1 MKKVLNTLIALSMVF
16 AFSLIIGCDN
26 GGGGGGGGV
35 TIDADDIGGQV
46 VGSPGEA
53 GVWVIAETDD
63 LPTKYRK
70 IVVTDDDGNFVIPD
84 LPSATYNVWV
94 RGYGL
99 KDSTPIQ
106 ASPGEII
113 ELQGV
118 QAATPQEAAQ
128 VYPANYWYSLLAPP
142 PASEFPGTGPEGNGI
157 PESFTAQWQWI
168 STIKLSCELCHQLG
182 NEATRLPNGAAF
194 DAGMNLAGTM
204 NGTANGLGR
213 DVFIEV
219 FGDWGERIAA
229 GEVPPQPPRP
239 QGIERNIVIT
249 QWEWGDQFAYVH
261 DEIATDKRNP
271 FLYPNGKV
279 YGTDIGMDRL
289 VVVDPVTNE
298 AFEYDVPTRGGY
310 DVPWCEST
318 GKALDPGSSPFP
330 VGFCTWVVYH
340 NPANIHNPMFD
351 DTGKVW
357 VTTQNRREWTED
369 LPDFC
374 LDDPVIA
381 NNYHHRQLGYFD
393 TATEEFVLVDTCY
406 GTHHLQFDANDVL
419 WTSGDSFVLG
429 RFDTTLFDPNDSST
443 LEDAQSWFEVR
454 VDSDGDGVAD
464 TPIPGFLYGI
474 IPNPVD
480 GTIWAGIGSIKRF
493 DPVTEIFEIYTPP
506 LPGHGPRGIDV
517 DTNGNIWTC
526 LGGSGHVAK
535 FDRSKCAQ
543 TWGLGDQC
551 PEGWTIWETPGPQMK
566 NVSDGPNEGSADF
579 HYYNWVDQFNTLGL
593 GENTVIC
600 NGTGSDSLLAFNPE
614 TEEFTI
620 IRMPY
625 PLGFFQRGLDGRID
639 DPNAGWKGRG
649 LWVDYGGDPIKHT
662 ETRMGQVCKV
672 QLRPDTLAH

>member
-1 MKKVLNTLIALSMVF
+1 MKKLLSALIVLGMLF
-16 AFSLIIGCDN
+16 AFSFFIGCDN
-26 GGGGGGGGV
+26 DGVDGGGGGPP
-35 TIDADDIGGQV
+35 IDSNDIGGTV
-46 VGSPGEA
+46 TSNPPEA
-53 GVWVIAETDD
+53 GVWVIAETDN
-63 LPTKYRK
+63 LPTKFRK
-70 IVVTDDDGNFVIPD
+70 IVVTDDNGNFVIPD
-84 LPSATYNVWV
+84 LPPATYNVWV

-99 KDSTPIQ
+99 KDSTPVQ

-113 ELQGV
+113 ELQAV

-128 VYPANYWYSLLAPP
+128 VYPANYWYSLLEAPSDERVAEEGFP
-142 PASEFPGTGPEGNGI
+142 NQASWVNF
-157 PESFTAQWQWI
+157 
-168 STIKLSCELCHQLG
+168 IKLGCELCHQVG

-194 DAGMNLAGTM
+194 DAGMRLAGTM
-204 NGTANGLGR
+204 NVYADILGR
-213 DVFIEV
+213 DLFIEV

-229 GEVPPQPPRP
+229 GEVPPEPPRP
-239 QGIERNIVIT
+239 QGIERNLVIT
-249 QWEWGDQFAYVH
+249 QWEWGDQYAYVH

-279 YGTDIGMDRL
+279 YGVDIGMDRL
-289 VVVDPVTNE
+289 VAVDPVTNE

-406 GTHHLQFDANDVL
+406 GTHHLQFDADDVL

-429 RFDTTLFDPNDSST
+429 RFDTTLFDPNDPST

-464 TPIPGFLYGI
+464 TPTPGFNYGI
-474 IPNPVD
+474 IPNLVD
-480 GTIWAGIGSIKRF
+480 GTIWTAVPGYPSTIRRF
-493 DPVTEIFEIYTPP
+493 DPATEKFEIYAPP
-506 LPGHGPRGIDV
+506 APGHGARGIDT
-517 DTNGNIWTC
+517 DTEGNIWTC

-535 FDRSKCAQ
+535 FDRSRCAQ
-543 TWGLGDQC
+543 TWGTGDQC
-551 PEGWTIWETPGPQMK
+551 PEGWEMWEAPGPQMK
-566 NVSDGPNEGSADF
+566 GVSDGPNEGSADF
-579 HYYNWVDQFNTLGL
+579 FYYGWVDQFNTLGL

-600 NGTGSDSLLAFNPE
+600 NGTGSDSLMAFNPS

-649 LWVDYGGDPIKHT
+649 LWVDYGGDPAKHV

-672 QLRPDTLAH
+672 QLRPDPLAH